1 MTKGRSIRM
10 FLVDGTPT
18 GIITAEIMNWTGHL
32 ITAPRSRLADLIQ
45 RPEAGRT
52 GVYFLTGT
60 DPEGGFKPLVYLG
73 ESDSVGKRLAQ
84 HNKDESK
91 EFFDKVTFITSK
103 DQNLTKA
110 HVRFLESRLISIAAE
125 ASRAK
130 LVNGTAPEF
139 VLLPEADISDMEFFI
154 EQIRIILPVIGLEFL
169 RSAPR
174 VSTPQSLTPTIAE
187 PTEQGVVY
195 ELTNKKLPGLRAEA
209 REVDGDFIVLA
220 GSLARGDGS
229 QSTNQYRKLRDSLKS
244 DAILVQEGQTY
255 RFVQDTA
262 FKSPSAASA
271 VILDRSDNGRATW
284 TLKGTNKSY
293 ADVQNEQIAAA
304 AKNVIAS
311 DA

>member
-1 MTKGRSIRM
+1 M
-10 FLVDGTPT
+10 
-18 GIITAEIMNWTGHL
+18 
-32 ITAPRSRLADLIQ
+32 
-45 RPEAGRT
+45 
-52 GVYFLTGT
+52 
-60 DPEGGFKPLVYLG
+60 YLG
-73 ESDSVGKRLAQ
+73 ESDSVGKRLVQ

-110 HVRFLESRLISIAAE
+110 HVRYLESRLIAIATE

-154 EQIRIILPVIGLEFL
+154 EQIQIILPVTGLEFL

-174 VSTPQSLTPTIAE
+174 VPTIQPSPTSITE
-187 PTEQGVVY
+187 PTEQTIVY
-195 ELTNKKLPGLRAEA
+195 ELANKKLPGLRAEA
-209 REVDGDFIVLA
+209 RELDGDFIVLA

-229 QSTNQYRKLRDSLKS
+229 QSMNQYRKLRDSLKS
-244 DAILVQEGQTY
+244 ERVLVPEGQMY

-271 VILDRSDNGRATW
+271 GILDRSDNGRATW
-284 TLKGTNKSY
+284 TLKGSNKSY
-293 ADVQNEQIAAA
+293 ADVQNEQIAAIT
-304 AKNVIAS
+304 NTGLTS
-311 DA
+311 EC